1 MYEILLCNKIMCAF
15 NFLLGKFAIGNY
27 YKLIQYSDVIEKY
40 QYINSSLMDLK
51 KFRDL
56 IVVILNTV
64 VKLSSI

>member
-40 QYINSSLMDLK
+40 QYNNSSLMD
-51 KFRDL
+51 FEE
-56 IVVILNTV
+56 I
-64 VKLSSI
+64 